1 MSLLSTPREG
11 LNRVAFIV
19 VCFGIFLAAA
29 MGLFEFKPQ
38 IFLASYIGP
47 EDGLR
52 MRMLRLARA
61 AAIAL
66 PVLTALFA
74 GLSSRADANSRAV
87 RWGGIGMLI
96 GTIGMP
102 AVLAAAG
109 FTRIELRALL
119 PVPADAILF
128 GTLCGLWLSRVHAR
142 RLETCGWLLIALS
155 MGAGLLMGLYAFD
168 VPPLPPNFAGAYNDY
183 GRRLIR
189 LAHVGCILAG
199 FSTIFFSRV
208 MEQRGVE
215 S

>member
-1 MSLLSTPREG
+1 MSLLSTPHERW
-11 LNRVAFIV
+11 NRVILLVF
-19 VCFGIFLAAA
+19 CFGIFLAAA
-29 MGLFEFKPQ
+29 TGLFEFKPQ
-38 IFLASYIGP
+38 IFLPSYIGP

-52 MRMLRLARA
+52 MRMLRLARV

-66 PVLTALFA
+66 PVLTVLFA
-74 GLSSRADANSRAV
+74 RLSSRADPHSRAV

-109 FTRIELRALL
+109 FTRIELRVLL

-128 GTLCGLWLSRVHAR
+128 GTLCGLWLSRKHAQP
-142 RLETCGWLLIALS
+142 LEMCGWFLIALS

-168 VPPLPPNFAGAYNDY
+168 APLVPPNFAGAYNDY

-189 LAHVGCILAG
+189 LAHVGCILLG
-199 FSTIFFSRV
+199 FSAIFFSRAA
-208 MEQRGVE
+208 EKRGFE